1 MLRVAILL
9 IGAGAA
15 VAAQPEPA
23 TIARIGDYV
32 ERYYARAQS
41 IVADESVVVQPL
53 QRDLTADGF
62 PRRLA
67 FELRLEWNP
76 DADEPAT
83 VVRRLISAKGPRL
96 GPPKQPDCL
105 DPRAISPEPLAFL
118 LPGRR
123 DKYRFTMASMSRHD
137 GHMAIRVDYR
147 PLTPEPPQVTWE
159 GECGKIEL
167 PGRIRGRVWAD
178 PVTAEVVRF
187 DEALV
192 GQVDLPPP
200 PKAPSYSDR
209 RFTIERADSTTYYKR
224 VEFKEPAETLMLPW
238 RVESVTVIRNSGMPR
253 LRMIQEF
260 TNYRRFVTASRL
272 LP

>member
-1 MLRVAILL
+1 MLRVAFLL
-9 IGAGAA
+9 FGAGAA

-41 IVADESVVVQPL
+41 IVADESVIVQPL

-62 PRRLA
+62 PRRLV
-67 FELRLEWNP
+67 FELRLEWDP
-76 DADEPAT
+76 EADEPAT
-83 VVRRLISAKGPRL
+83 VVRRLISARGPRL

-118 LPGRR
+118 LPDRR
-123 DKYRFTMASMSRHD
+123 HKYRFTMASASRHD
-137 GHMAIRVDYR
+137 GHTAVRVDYR
-147 PLTPEPPQVTWE
+147 PVTPEPPQVTWDN
-159 GECGKIEL
+159 ECGRIEL
-167 PGRIRGRVWAD
+167 PGRIKGRVWAD

-200 PKAPSYSDR
+200 PKSPTSDR

-224 VEFKEPAETLMLPW
+224 VAFENPAETLMLPS
-238 RVESVTVIRNSGMPR
+238 RVESVTVIINSGMPR
-253 LRMIQEF
+253 LRTTQEF
-260 TNYRRFVTASRL
+260 TNYRRFVTASRI